1 MVEVERK
8 NKKTLPTTRIISIF
22 ILILSIIGLSFS
34 TNKMYEFYTLK
45 VEQKELVERKK
56 QLNKEIE
63 EFHILLDEENYN
75 IVTYEDGYCYNTSKK
90 TAYKCKG

>member
-8 NKKTLPTTRIISIF
+8 RKKTMPTTRIISIF
-22 ILILSIIGLSFS
+22 ILILSVIGLSFS
-34 TNKMYEFYTLK
+34 TNKIYEFYTLK
-45 VEQKELVERKK
+45 VEQRELNERKE
-56 QLNKEIE
+56 QLTKEIE

-75 IVTYEDGYCYNTSKK
+75 IVTYEDGYCYNTIEK